1 MGLLTWFLLTRLLTL
16 LLFPNKLISQ
26 VTLEFDGFLE
36 IICGVRE
43 YGRIWGCVEFVFQW
57 VGIWSIGIF
66 VEGFWW
72 S

>member
-1 MGLLTWFLLTRLLTL
+1 LVSPHSASHF
-16 LLFPNKLISQ
+16 FPNELILQ
-26 VTLEFDGFLE
+26 VTLELDGFLE

-43 YGRIWGCVEFVFQW
+43 YGRIWGCVKFVFL
-57 VGIWSIGIF
+57 VGGLRSIGIF